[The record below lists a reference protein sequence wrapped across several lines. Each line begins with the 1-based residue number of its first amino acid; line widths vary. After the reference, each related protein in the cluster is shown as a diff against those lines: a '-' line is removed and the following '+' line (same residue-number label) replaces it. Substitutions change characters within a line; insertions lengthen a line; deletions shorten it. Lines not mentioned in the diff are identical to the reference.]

1 MKALLRFN
9 TRSIEVEI
17 DSTLAMLST
26 LLEAVSINDNN
37 DIIMGD
43 VRGEAFDMIE
53 AKYLELGKY
62 LFNDS
67 INSVTFA
74 SSPQNFGYVDI
85 VTFNT
90 IE

>member
-1 MKALLRFN
+1 MKALLKYN
-9 TRSIEVEI
+9 TSEREVEME
-17 DSTLAMLST
+17 SALVMLST
-26 LLEAVSINDNN
+26 LLEYVSLTDNTHISEG
-37 DIIMGD
+37 DI
-43 VRGEAFDMIE
+43 RQRAFALVE

>member
-1 MKALLRFN
+1 MKALLKYN
-9 TRSIEVEI
+9 TSEIEVEI
-17 DSTLAMLST
+17 ESTLAMLST
-26 LLEAVSINDNN
+26 LLEFMSTTDNDNVFAN
-37 DIIMGD
+37 DI
-43 VRGEAFDMIE
+43 RRQSFDFIE
-53 AKYLELGKY
+53 EKYLELGKY
-62 LFNDS
+62 LFNDT